1 MVEQVIKIFG
11 GEPPC
16 AKCKATERVAT
27 AAVTELGLNA
37 KVVHISAISEEADRY
52 DIMLT
57 PAVVINDKVVLS
69 GKVPTKEEFKKIL
82 QKEIKG
88 E

>member
-1 MVEQVIKIFG
+1 MAEQVIKIFG

-27 AAVTELGLNA
+27 AAVAELGLSA
-37 KVVHISAISEEADRY
+37 KVVHVSAMSEEADRY

-57 PAVVINDKVVLS
+57 PAVVINDRVVLS

-82 QKEIKG
+82 QKEMG
-88 E
+88 GN

>member
-1 MVEQVIKIFG
+1 MAEQVIKIFG

-27 AAVTELGLNA
+27 AAVAELGLNA
-37 KVVHISAISEEADRY
+37 KVVQVSAMSEEADRY

-57 PAVVINDKVVLS
+57 PAVVINDRVVLS

-82 QKEIKG
+82 QKEMEG
-88 E
+88 N

>member
-1 MVEQVIKIFG
+1 MAEQVIKIFG

-27 AAVTELGLNA
+27 AAVAELGLNA
-37 KVVHISAISEEADRY
+37 KVVQVSAMSEEADRY

-82 QKEIKG
+82 QKEMEG
-88 E
+88 N

>member
-1 MVEQVIKIFG
+1 MAEQVIKIFG

-27 AAVTELGLNA
+27 AAVAELGLNA
-37 KVVHISAISEEADRY
+37 KVVHISAMSEEADRY

-82 QKEIKG
+82 QKEMG
-88 E
+88 GN